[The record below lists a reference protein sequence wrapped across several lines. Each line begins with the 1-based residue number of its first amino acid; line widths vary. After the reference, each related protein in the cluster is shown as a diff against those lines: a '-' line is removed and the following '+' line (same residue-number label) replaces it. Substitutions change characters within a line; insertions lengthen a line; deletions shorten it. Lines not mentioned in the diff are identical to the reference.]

1 MLNSIIVGIAGGTGS
16 GKTTVAHYVVNY
28 LGTEKGN
35 TILLEQDSYYKRND
49 HLSFSE
55 RVMLNYDH
63 PDSIDFDLLV
73 EHIKDLVAGKS
84 IAKPMYDFTSHNRK
98 DETEKVDPAKIII
111 IEGILILAIPKLREL
126 FDVKVF
132 VDTDDDERLLRRI
145 ERDLKERGRSFD
157 SIKEQYIKTVKP
169 MHLEFVEPSKR
180 YADIIIPRGGENKK
194 KKKMVATRLRHLLG
208 K

>member
-1 MLNSIIVGIAGGTGS
+1 
-16 GKTTVAHYVVNY
+16 
-28 LGTEKGN
+28 
-35 TILLEQDSYYKRND
+35 
-49 HLSFSE
+49 
-55 RVMLNYDH
+55 MLNYDH

-73 EHIKDLVAGKS
+73 KHIKDLVAGKS

-157 SIKEQYIKTVKP
+157 SIKEQYIKT
-169 MHLEFVEPSKR
+169 
-180 YADIIIPRGGENKK
+180 
-194 KKKMVATRLRHLLG
+194 
-208 K
+208 